1 MKYVTNRGPGT
12 VYIGT
17 EEEYKAGIK
26 KISLLS
32 GESAYIRD
40 DLVVWSQS
48 GKANVLVADQR
59 GKTEILIPVPTG
71 ATAAVRRMLLVPSTT
86 TPTSASPHPTGIV

>member
-48 GKANVLVADQR
+48 GKANVLVAD
-59 GKTEILIPVPTG
+59 
-71 ATAAVRRMLLVPSTT
+71 
-86 TPTSASPHPTGIV
+86 